1 MKTKKLLLE
10 QFAEETQNLMQ
21 KHERDVIGLRQKH
34 SVCENNFK
42 IQIENATER
51 IKSLESK
58 LEKEQKGLKTKIDYY
73 EEKLA
78 RLRQSE
84 KNNREKLEHS
94 IKEKDRQN
102 DEIRKINLNLES
114 KLKLLSSEFQNR
126 NQHLEDKIKEF
137 ETNQSKDL
145 IEIKKLRDDIGNS
158 MKEISRLQNELIE
171 TRENLSEKEKQCLL
185 MADKVKNFQNQLE
198 IEISTKNDLNDQ
210 IEALRETLKVSQNEN
225 IAQQARLLEIE
236 NQSKTELDQMK
247 IKLTNQQSNYDELFR
262 KSFEDKSTLEN
273 RLKNQAESFEKTIEE
288 LRTKLDQIKQELQ
301 KAINE
306 KQNLQNQFDSLNDRT
321 SKEKSL
327 LEATFNFQLDE
338 WKQKCS
344 MLENKIKTLTEQ
356 IDSLQ
361 SDLSKS
367 RNHLNIVENDLK
379 SKNSE
384 ILNVHE
390 KFNLLEMDR
399 LSLLSDLE
407 NTKRLLH
414 LESVEKKEKHRQI
427 DELNSSLTANQ
438 IEIEK
443 LKDVNEQLKRSLE
456 DGDNLRSTLLKDC
469 NELRETLTEVEKSRL
484 EIKSKLNSSQFN
496 GASLENQLKK
506 KDLELDDIRRRLNTF
521 EDEKKFWQQD
531 LDSTSQSLTQMK
543 TAYDRLYEQNV
554 MLQSKLSQLETET
567 KKRMSDSQIGPY
579 EKETLRRLKR
589 ECEQSRERIAKLE
602 SEKKHY
608 ERLYIQMERDYNNL
622 KASFN
627 NVGTTRIAETVPYA
641 NGINNKAG
649 HRNQNAKDENEEI
662 KQDNQSASI
671 LSLTQLLKNDLI
683 DTSSNPFDDTNRSL
697 EQLRLKNNQLKQ
709 KILGKK
715 NFLST
720 SPELFHQEKQSS
732 PTSFATP
739 NLDCCECLLYHQNNS
754 TSSPK
759 INDTA
764 DHHPNRD
771 LLNDFKAILSDENR
785 NHIDY
790 EYENSFDEKLKQAE
804 VNAQKVL
811 ESCEPEIRKLTKQS
825 ASRIKSA
832 QSQSNS
838 HSPIGSK

>member
-1 MKTKKLLLE
+1 
-10 QFAEETQNLMQ
+10 
-21 KHERDVIGLRQKH
+21 
-34 SVCENNFK
+34 
-42 IQIENATER
+42 
-51 IKSLESK
+51 
-58 LEKEQKGLKTKIDYY
+58 
-73 EEKLA
+73 
-78 RLRQSE
+78 
-84 KNNREKLEHS
+84 
-94 IKEKDRQN
+94 
-102 DEIRKINLNLES
+102 
-114 KLKLLSSEFQNR
+114 
-126 NQHLEDKIKEF
+126 
-137 ETNQSKDL
+137 
-145 IEIKKLRDDIGNS
+145 

-443 LKDVNEQLKRSLE
+443 
-456 DGDNLRSTLLKDC
+456 
-469 NELRETLTEVEKSRL
+469 
-484 EIKSKLNSSQFN
+484 
-496 GASLENQLKK
+496 
-506 KDLELDDIRRRLNTF
+506 
-521 EDEKKFWQQD
+521 
-531 LDSTSQSLTQMK
+531 
-543 TAYDRLYEQNV
+543 
-554 MLQSKLSQLETET
+554 
-567 KKRMSDSQIGPY
+567 
-579 EKETLRRLKR
+579 
-589 ECEQSRERIAKLE
+589 
-602 SEKKHY
+602 
-608 ERLYIQMERDYNNL
+608 
-622 KASFN
+622 
-627 NVGTTRIAETVPYA
+627 
-641 NGINNKAG
+641 
-649 HRNQNAKDENEEI
+649 
-662 KQDNQSASI
+662 
-671 LSLTQLLKNDLI
+671 
-683 DTSSNPFDDTNRSL
+683 
-697 EQLRLKNNQLKQ
+697 
-709 KILGKK
+709 
-715 NFLST
+715 
-720 SPELFHQEKQSS
+720 
-732 PTSFATP
+732 
-739 NLDCCECLLYHQNNS
+739 
-754 TSSPK
+754 
-759 INDTA
+759 
-764 DHHPNRD
+764 
-771 LLNDFKAILSDENR
+771 
-785 NHIDY
+785 
-790 EYENSFDEKLKQAE
+790 
-804 VNAQKVL
+804 
-811 ESCEPEIRKLTKQS
+811 
-825 ASRIKSA
+825 
-832 QSQSNS
+832 
-838 HSPIGSK
+838 